1 MANKYRQSLIKAVA
15 FYEGISQRKATTI
28 VSSRIKQ
35 IRAINKS
42 LKGSDI
48 KLNPYRQFERE
59 YFGGEETLYDR
70 YQVIYERFD
79 HFLDKY
85 GNRDISFIYNNK
97 AITNVET
104 NKELNNI
111 ASIKE
116 YLQNLQGYENVNIK
130 NGIIESSNDA
140 AKRMSLAYLG
150 TFAKTYYSMEDNEK
164 KYYTT
169 KDYKK
174 MYI

>member
-1 MANKYRQSLIKAVA
+1 MVNKYRQSLIKAVA

-85 GNRDISFIYNNK
+85 GDRDISFIYNNK
-97 AITNVET
+97 EYNMTMAEVVNAYAKGEVSATFIRRAIQALENRY
-104 NKELNNI
+104 
-111 ASIKE
+111 ADYIKAN
-116 YLQNLQGYENVNIK
+116 YN
-130 NGIIESSNDA
+130 
-140 AKRMSLAYLG
+140 RH
-150 TFAKTYYSMEDNEK
+150 
-164 KYYTT
+164 
-169 KDYKK
+169 
-174 MYI
+174 

>member
-97 AITNVET
+97 EYNMTMAEVVNAYAKGEVSATFIRRAIQALENRY
-104 NKELNNI
+104 
-111 ASIKE
+111 ADYIKAN
-116 YLQNLQGYENVNIK
+116 YN
-130 NGIIESSNDA
+130 
-140 AKRMSLAYLG
+140 RH
-150 TFAKTYYSMEDNEK
+150 
-164 KYYTT
+164 
-169 KDYKK
+169 
-174 MYI
+174 

>member
-70 YQVIYERFD
+70 YQIIYERFD

-97 AITNVET
+97 EYNMTMAEVVNAYAKGEVSATFIRRAIQALENRY
-104 NKELNNI
+104 
-111 ASIKE
+111 ADYIKAN
-116 YLQNLQGYENVNIK
+116 YN
-130 NGIIESSNDA
+130 
-140 AKRMSLAYLG
+140 RH
-150 TFAKTYYSMEDNEK
+150 
-164 KYYTT
+164 
-169 KDYKK
+169 
-174 MYI
+174 

>member
-1 MANKYRQSLIKAVA
+1 MGGYGDLIIMANKYRQSLIKAVA
-15 FYEGISQRKATTI
+15 FYEGVSQRKATTI

-85 GNRDISFIYNNK
+85 GNRDVSFIYNNK
-97 AITNVET
+97 EYNMTMAEVVNAYAKGEVSATFIRRAIQSLENRY
-104 NKELNNI
+104 
-111 ASIKE
+111 ADYIKAN
-116 YLQNLQGYENVNIK
+116 YN
-130 NGIIESSNDA
+130 
-140 AKRMSLAYLG
+140 RH
-150 TFAKTYYSMEDNEK
+150 
-164 KYYTT
+164 
-169 KDYKK
+169 
-174 MYI
+174 

>member
-1 MANKYRQSLIKAVA
+1 MGGYGDLIIMANKYRQSLIKAVA

-35 IRAINKS
+35 IRAINKG

-70 YQVIYERFD
+70 YQVIYERFS

-97 AITNVET
+97 EYNMTMAEVVNAYAKGEVSATFIRRAIQSLENRY
-104 NKELNNI
+104 
-111 ASIKE
+111 ADYIKAN
-116 YLQNLQGYENVNIK
+116 YN
-130 NGIIESSNDA
+130 
-140 AKRMSLAYLG
+140 RH
-150 TFAKTYYSMEDNEK
+150 
-164 KYYTT
+164 
-169 KDYKK
+169 
-174 MYI
+174 

>member
-1 MANKYRQSLIKAVA
+1 MLESGWEWGLIIMANKYRQSLIKAVA

-35 IRAINKS
+35 IRVLNKS

-48 KLNPYRQFERE
+48 KVNPYRQFERE

-85 GNRDISFIYNNK
+85 GDRDISFIYNNK
-97 AITNVET
+97 EYNMTMAEVINAYAKGEVSATFIRRAIQALENRY
-104 NKELNNI
+104 
-111 ASIKE
+111 ADYIKAN
-116 YLQNLQGYENVNIK
+116 YN
-130 NGIIESSNDA
+130 
-140 AKRMSLAYLG
+140 RH
-150 TFAKTYYSMEDNEK
+150 
-164 KYYTT
+164 
-169 KDYKK
+169 
-174 MYI
+174 

>member
-15 FYEGISQRKATTI
+15 FYEGISQRKATSI

-48 KLNPYRQFERE
+48 KVNPYRQFERE

-97 AITNVET
+97 EYNMTMAEVVNAYAKGEVSATFIRRAIQALENRY
-104 NKELNNI
+104 
-111 ASIKE
+111 ADYIKAN
-116 YLQNLQGYENVNIK
+116 YN
-130 NGIIESSNDA
+130 
-140 AKRMSLAYLG
+140 RH
-150 TFAKTYYSMEDNEK
+150 
-164 KYYTT
+164 
-169 KDYKK
+169 
-174 MYI
+174 

>member
-35 IRAINKS
+35 IRALNKS

-48 KLNPYRQFERE
+48 KVNPYRQFERE

-85 GNRDISFIYNNK
+85 GDRDISFIYNNK
-97 AITNVET
+97 EYNMTMAEVVNAYAKGEVSATFIRRAIQALENRY
-104 NKELNNI
+104 
-111 ASIKE
+111 ADYIKAN
-116 YLQNLQGYENVNIK
+116 YN
-130 NGIIESSNDA
+130 
-140 AKRMSLAYLG
+140 RH
-150 TFAKTYYSMEDNEK
+150 
-164 KYYTT
+164 
-169 KDYKK
+169 
-174 MYI
+174 